1 MKDKIINTHK
11 FKENSEIIAW
21 NLPYQIKT
29 GCKWVIKDLFS
40 KMTSHLLKT
49 KACIKFV

>member
-1 MKDKIINTHK
+1 MKHKIINTHK
-11 FKENSEIIAW
+11 FRENSEIIVW

-29 GCKWVIKDLFS
+29 GCNWVIKDLLY
-40 KMTSHLLKT
+40 KMASHLLKT